1 MRTSRSCHG
10 VRHPLGVGLAALLF
24 LVLVGVAEAQ
34 GTGPAATVRR
44 LTGRVEIM
52 RQQRPP
58 WVPAVVGAQ
67 LAVGD
72 DVRAF
77 GASSAL
83 LALPDGSTLLVAENS
98 RLVVTK
104 LDFDAQN
111 RNRNSVFHLVLGK
124 VRAVV
129 AQPAFLLVRGRQA
142 NFAIT
147 TPTAV
152 AAARGTDFVV
162 IYENPTTAGPLTG
175 DIFLS
180 CGQTWLSIPPGFLSL
195 QCGPPQPIPDLGAFG
210 SPSHTGSPPP
220 GDPATWP
227 DPDQALQ
234 ELQTALGL
242 TFGPPGGSTQFST
255 VPPPNPP
262 SFLSPF
268 GPPPFGL
275 PPGPPGGSPPGQPLR
290 TRR

>member
-1 MRTSRSCHG
+1 MGTSHGDYRIRSL
-10 VRHPLGVGLAALLF
+10 VAVGLAALL
-24 LVLVGVAEAQ
+24 LAALVGSAEAQ
-34 GTGPAATVRR
+34 GSGPAATVRR

-52 RQQRPP
+52 RQQRLP
-58 WVPAVVGAQ
+58 WVPAVLGAQ

-72 DVRAF
+72 DIRAF
-77 GASSAL
+77 AASSAL
-83 LALPDGSTLLVAENS
+83 LSLPDGSTLLVAENS

-111 RNRNSVFHLVLGK
+111 RNRSSVFHLVLGK

-129 AQPAFLLVRGRQA
+129 AQAAFLLVRGRQA

-162 IYENPTTAGPLTG
+162 IYENPTTAGPLEG

-180 CGQTWLSIPPGFLSL
+180 CGQTWLSIPPGFLSV

-210 SPSHTGSPPP
+210 SANHGGPPPP

-227 DPDQALQ
+227 DPDQVLQ
-234 ELQTALGL
+234 ELQTSLGL
-242 TFGPPGGSTQFST
+242 TFGPPGGSTTQLSQT
-255 VPPPNPP
+255 PPPNPLG
-262 SFLSPF
+262 SLSPS

-275 PPGPPGGSPPGQPLR
+275 QPGPPALR
-290 TRR
+290 AR